1 LSDWINPVTSPGAHP
16 LDLSNADVQVVRNI
30 VNALGEIGPD
40 ARDAIPTLKTAQHL
54 RVKYIAEEAI
64 AKIEGHPMP
73 TWH

>member
-1 LSDWINPVTSPGAHP
+1 VPALAKALQSPNA
-16 LDLSNADVQVVRNI
+16 LELSNAEVQVMRNV

-40 ARDAIPTLKTAQHL
+40 AREAIPALKTVQHL

>member
-1 LSDWINPVTSPGAHP
+1 M
-16 LDLSNADVQVVRNI
+16 RNI

-40 ARDAIPTLKTAQHL
+40 ARDAIPTLKTVQHL